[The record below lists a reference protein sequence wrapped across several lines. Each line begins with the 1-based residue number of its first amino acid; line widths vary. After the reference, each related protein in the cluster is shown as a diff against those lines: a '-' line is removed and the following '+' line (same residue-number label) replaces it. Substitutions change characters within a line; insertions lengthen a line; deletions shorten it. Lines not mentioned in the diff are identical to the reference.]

1 MYLWVHL
8 CFFHM
13 RIYSDGALVGIMG
26 FKWWHSAPLA
36 SDGVHQAP
44 EAWLMEL
51 IKGGETVTR

>member
-1 MYLWVHL
+1 MGPFAFIY
-8 CFFHM
+8 M

-26 FKWWHSAPLA
+26 FKWRYPAPLA

-44 EAWLMEL
+44 EGWLMEL

>member
-1 MYLWVHL
+1 MGPFAFIY
-8 CFFHM
+8 M

-26 FKWWHSAPLA
+26 FKWRHPAPLA

-44 EAWLMEL
+44 EAWLMEM